1 MATDFLAGD
10 GISTRLDY
18 VKLLLTIVL
27 RSQRYIEIEA
37 TKLPSGFGG
46 FFVFLCCNR
55 STTSCVTIKGYV
67 KRLVNE
73 NE

>member
-18 VKLLLTIVL
+18 VKLLPTIVL

-37 TKLPSGFGG
+37 TKLPSGLAAFS
-46 FFVFLCCNR
+46 FF
-55 STTSCVTIKGYV
+55 YV
-67 KRLVNE
+67 AIVLLLRE
-73 NE
+73 